1 MCWLKIL
8 GPLYRKLLFLFGTLI
23 IISCNNGKS
32 NDTGT
37 VWIGGEVINPKT
49 DFIVLYK
56 DNCIID
62 TVKLNSRNFFLYETQ
77 DLHEGLYAFQH
88 NEFQLFYVEPGDS
101 LMLRVNTVDFDESLT
116 YTGIGAD
123 KNNFLMEL
131 FLLNESETMQVP
143 KWYALPPEVFQSK
156 LDSLK
161 DIRERFYTEF
171 VSKYDPSK
179 GFKQVARACI
189 DYDYFSKKEMYTSA
203 NAANSE
209 RSDPANFPHDFYD
222 YRNKIDFGSEDLRS
236 YYPYYRFLNRY
247 FDNLAYQGYKDEERM
262 YMNKYSFQHC
272 ERKFNIIDSLVTNDS
287 LKNNLLRS
295 CIRHYL
301 INGKDAQNEQQMVQ
315 LFLKMNTNKS
325 HHKEINKLAEA
336 TIKLTPGNLIPNVL
350 LVSTDNT
357 VKDLQSTIKRPTVL
371 YFWSSQSIKHY
382 RDIHAKAA
390 ELKEKY
396 PEYDFIGI
404 NTDTHFKKWRD
415 IVRKSGYNPST
426 EFQLENI
433 EEAEHKLVLSFMN
446 KSMILDKNG
455 IILEGNT
462 NLFGSNMEALLL
474 GYLN

>member
-1 MCWLKIL
+1 MF
-8 GPLYRKLLFLFGTLI
+8 RKLLFLIGALL
-23 IISCNNGKS
+23 IISCNKGNS
-32 NDTGT
+32 YDTST

-49 DFIVLYK
+49 DYIVFYK
-56 DNCIID
+56 DNCIVD
-62 TVKLNSRNFFLYETQ
+62 TVKLNSRNSFLYNTQ
-77 DLHEGLYAFQH
+77 DLHEGLYSFQH
-88 NEFQLFYVEPGDS
+88 NEFQIFYVEPGDS
-101 LMLRVNTVDFDESLT
+101 IMLRVNTVDFDESLT
-116 YTGIGAD
+116 YTGKGAD

-131 FLLNESETMQVP
+131 FLLNEIESMQVP
-143 KWYALPPEVFQSK
+143 KWYALSPVIFQNK

-161 DIRERFYTEF
+161 SIRENLYNDF
-171 VSKYDPSK
+171 VSKHNPSK
-179 GFKQVARACI
+179 GFKQIARACI

-209 RSDPANFPHDFYD
+209 KSNPENYPKDFYN

-247 FDNLAYQGYKDEERM
+247 FDNLAYQGYKGEEFR

-272 ERKFNIIDSLVTNDS
+272 EQKFNIIDSLVTNDS

-295 CIRHYL
+295 CVRHYL
-301 INGKDAQNEQQMVQ
+301 INGKDAQNEQQMVA
-315 LFLKMNTNKS
+315 LFMKMNTNKL
-325 HHKEINKLAEA
+325 HHEEITKLAEA
-336 TIKLTPGNLIPNVL
+336 TVKLTPGNPIPNVI

-357 VKDLQSTIKRPTVL
+357 AKDLHSSIKRPTVL

-382 RDIHAKAA
+382 RDIHSKAA

-415 IVRKSGYNPST
+415 IVRKSGYNPNT

-433 EEAEHKLVLSFMN
+433 DEAEYKLVLNFMN
-446 KSMILDKNG
+446 KAMILDRNG

-462 NLFGSNMEALLL
+462 NLFGSNIEALLL